1 MDRHQ
6 LGYVSTQS
14 FGYWVEDNCGY
25 TIDPVDMMALEE
37 SLDGTADHRIMKKSF
52 IEGVQ
57 AYVDEEPDVYG
68 DVLSAF
74 QAFDQNGDGFISADE
89 LKDVINTLQGKKLS
103 EEEIA
108 QGGVKS

>member
-25 TIDPVDMMALEE
+25 AIDPVDMMALEE
-37 SLDGTADHRIMKKSF
+37 SLDGTADHRILKKAF

-57 AYVDEEPDVYG
+57 AYVDEEPDWDLAV
-68 DVLSAF
+68 F
-74 QAFDQNGDGFISADE
+74 QAFDQNGDGFITKDE
-89 LKDVINTLQGKKLS
+89 MRNAMQQLGDDMTDEQWDEALA
-103 EEEIA
+103 ECD
-108 QGGVKS
+108 

>member
-37 SLDGTADHRIMKKSF
+37 SLDGTADHRIMKKAF

-68 DVLSAF
+68 DVVAAF
-74 QAFDQNGDGFISADE
+74 QAFDQNGDGFITKDE
-89 LKDVINTLQGKKLS
+89 LRVTMQ
-103 EEEIA
+103 
-108 QGGVKS
+108 